1 MIFFECIFQR
11 FEFNSPNIVFAE
23 YFAMGG
29 FVQFTKKGISFEEG
43 DDSTSNYGF
52 SEEGLQDIRELA
64 PGNINGEIKELY
76 LYVFFLFISKE
87 LLQ

>member
-1 MIFFECIFQR
+1 MIFFECIFQG
-11 FEFNSPNIVFAE
+11 FESNSPNIVFAE

-43 DDSTSNYGF
+43 DDSTPNYGF
-52 SEEGLQDIRELA
+52 PEEVLQDIRELA
-64 PGNINGEIKELY
+64 PGNINREIKELY
-76 LYVFFLFISKE
+76 LYVLFLFISKE

>member
-1 MIFFECIFQR
+1 MIFFECIFQG
-11 FEFNSPNIVFAE
+11 FEPNSPNIVFAE

-29 FVQFTKKGISFEEG
+29 FVQFTKKRTSFEEG
-43 DDSTSNYGF
+43 DDSTPNYVF
-52 SEEGLQDIRELA
+52 PEEVLQDIRELA

>member
-1 MIFFECIFQR
+1 MIFFECIFQG
-11 FEFNSPNIVFAE
+11 FESNSPNIVFAE
-23 YFAMGG
+23 YFAMGS
-29 FVQFTKKGISFEEG
+29 FVQFTKKRTSFEEG
-43 DDSTSNYGF
+43 DDSTPNYVF
-52 SEEGLQDIRELA
+52 PEEVVQDIRELA